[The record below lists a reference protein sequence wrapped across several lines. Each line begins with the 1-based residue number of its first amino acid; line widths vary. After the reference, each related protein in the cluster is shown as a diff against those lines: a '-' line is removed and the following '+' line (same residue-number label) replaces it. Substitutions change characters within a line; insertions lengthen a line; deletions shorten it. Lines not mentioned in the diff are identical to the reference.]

1 VQITRSYIGN
11 TQRDYNIKKV
21 KKLSK
26 LKWRNLLYYTTHWPM
41 ADNEKSERK
50 EEKEQHQD
58 MELLGIRK

>member
-1 VQITRSYIGN
+1 
-11 TQRDYNIKKV
+11 V
-21 KKLSK
+21 KELSK